1 METSDYA
8 RAIEPNSRWQNVII
22 ITSVLIP
29 IVVAILI
36 YLPYDARI
44 ASLDVSFLPH
54 LNAFLNSATA
64 LSLIVSLW
72 AILNKKVRTHKMANI
87 TAFVLSSIFLISYV
101 VFHYAAPPTLYGD
114 LNHDGILSDGE
125 RIVATGRGMYI
136 GLLLSHILLAAGV
149 VPLVLFSMYYSLS
162 GQFQKHRRLS
172 RITWPIWFYVAVT
185 GVVVYALISPYY
197 PS

>member
-1 METSDYA
+1 MDTSDYA

-44 ASLDVSFLPH
+44 SSLDVSFLPH

-64 LSLIVSLW
+64 LCLVLSLW
-72 AILNKKVRTHKMANI
+72 AILNKKIRIHKMANI
-87 TAFVLSSIFLISYV
+87 TAFTLSAIFLVSYV
-101 VFHYAAPPTLYGD
+101 IYHYAAPPTLYGD
-114 LNHDGILSDGE
+114 SNHDGLLSEAE
-125 RIVATGRGMYI
+125 RAAATGRGMYV

-162 GQFQKHRRLS
+162 GQFSKHRRIS

-185 GVVVYALISPYY
+185 GVVVYALIRPYY
-197 PS
+197 AS